1 MSLKKHIN
9 NIDMTKN
16 PSDIFISVLNILK
29 VNPNEDFAEIACHQE
44 ILLGQT
50 VFDHVR
56 RCVREIPVIEY
67 FTRKR
72 YFTSRV
78 IFGVRTIHEVL
89 VDGFHP
95 TFKQWLPDGP
105 IVCTCKKWLPDGN
118 PVLCTSDNI
127 KEVFKAKVEELN
139 KNAMRDLSRLTRE

>member
-29 VNPNEDFAEIACHQE
+29 VNPQWNLAEIACHQE

-50 VFDHVR
+50 VFDYVR
-56 RCVREIPVIEY
+56 RCVREKVVIEY

-78 IFGVRTIHEVL
+78 IFGVRTIHEVF
-89 VDGFHP
+89 VNCFRP
-95 TFKQWLPDGP
+95 TFKQWLPDG
-105 IVCTCKKWLPDGN
+105 N
-118 PVLCTSDNI
+118 AVLCTSDNI

-139 KNAMRDLSRLTRE
+139 KKAKIDLSRLTGE